1 MSASKTIKMLSRLL
15 CTALLFGPA
24 VAFANEGYDLNLQP
38 GVTEVSQMQFDLHM
52 LVLWICTIA
61 GIGVFAVMIY
71 SIIAHRKSKGAV
83 AAQFHESTTVEVIWT
98 VIPFAILVAIAVPAT
113 KGLLL
118 LESND
123 KADVNIK
130 VTGIQWKWEYDYI
143 DEDGVKFISQ
153 LPQAQEEARKLGS
166 GTDVTTVKNY
176 LLEVDNPATSD
187 DTTDGYIVVPEK
199 KRIRLLITAKDVLHA
214 WWVPALGVKRD
225 AIPGYINESWF
236 YAEYREGEDNI
247 YRGQCAELCG
257 KDHGFMPVVVKVVKQ
272 ADYDA
277 WIAKQKSAA
286 SASAAA
292 DTQTFTMDELM
303 KRGEQV
309 YNSSCAACHQPN
321 GEGITGAFPAIK
333 GGKISTGDMAG
344 HINIVVNGKPGTAM
358 AAYGDQLSKADI
370 AAVITFERNAFGND
384 KGDMVQPSDI
394 K

>member
-15 CTALLFGPA
+15 CTALLFIP
-24 VAFANEGYDLNLQP
+24 AFAFADGYELNLHP
-38 GVTEVSQMQFDLHM
+38 GVTEVSQMQYDLHM

-61 GIGVFAVMIY
+61 GIGVFGVMIY
-71 SIIAHRKSKGAV
+71 SIINHRKSKGAE

-113 KGLLL
+113 SGLLL
-118 LESND
+118 MEGNE

-143 DEDGVKFISQ
+143 DENGVKFISQ
-153 LPQAQEEARKLGS
+153 LPAAQEEARKLKS
-166 GTDVTTVKNY
+166 GADVTTIENY
-176 LLEVDNPATSD
+176 LLEVDNPATAD
-187 DTTDGYIVVPEK
+187 DPADGYIVVPEK
-199 KRIRLLITAKDVLHA
+199 KRVRLLITAKDVIHA

-236 YAEYREGEDNI
+236 YADKPGV

-257 KDHGFMPVVVKVVKQ
+257 KDHGFMPVVVKVVSQ
-272 ADYDA
+272 ADYDS
-277 WIAKQKSAA
+277 WLGKQKSLAAA
-286 SASAAA
+286 SASA
-292 DTQTFTMDELM
+292 DTKTFTMDELM

-309 YNSSCAACHQPN
+309 YNSSCAACHMAN
-321 GEGITGAFPAIK
+321 GEGIAGAFPGIK
-333 GGKISTGDMAG
+333 GSPIAMGDAAP
-344 HINIVVNGKPGTAM
+344 HIDIVVNGKPGTAM
-358 AAYGDQLSKADI
+358 AAFKGTLSKADL
-370 AAVITFERNAFGND
+370 AAVITFERNAFGNN